1 MAGTELL
8 VVNASVE
15 PATTRESRQALGP
28 AGLSSAAADERAGKF
43 AARLPVQAAAIIS
56 ATMLAAMPATVLAA
70 LIAVLLNGAAH
81 VAHAQEAATR
91 PTQAAAPATK
101 TAPTLEKPQAGNA
114 AAKPLD
120 FAHEVVPVL
129 RKHCAE
135 CHAGGQRKGGL
146 SINTRVSFLKGGD
159 SGPAAVAG
167 KAAAS
172 EFLKRVRATDVDS
185 RMPPEGPRLTAVE
198 MAVLERWV
206 DAGLPWEDGFSFG
219 NRGYEPPLAPRRPD
233 LPPAIQGRDNPIDR
247 ILDTE
252 LAKSGSKAP
261 ERVDDAT
268 FARRVHLDLVGLLPE
283 PEALAKFLSDPSPE
297 RRRQLVASLLA
308 DDVAYAEHWLT
319 FWNDL
324 LRNDY
329 TGTGFITGGRKQ
341 ISAWLYRSL
350 VENKPYDQFARELIA
365 PSPDSEG
372 FSAGI
377 RWRGDVSA
385 GQTVEIQF
393 AQSVGQSFLGIN
405 LKCASCHDSFVDRW
419 TLADSYGLAAIYSQ
433 QPLELH
439 RCDKPLGQKAT
450 AAWLFP
456 ELGKIDAALPQPDRL
471 RQLAALMTHPGNGRF
486 TRTMVNRL
494 WHRLMGRGIVHP
506 TDAMQTPPF
515 NADLLDYLASHLAD
529 NAYDLKKTL
538 ALICESQAY
547 QSRVEPLAASVDE
560 HGYSYRGPRA
570 KRMTAEQFV
579 DTVWQLTGAAPQR
592 IDAPIV
598 RGRRPMAASP
608 ATPSAPS
615 ATPAG
620 SGKGAATDAA
630 AGAAQWIWSTD
641 GTGSPTPPSDQT
653 ITLRYRFK
661 LSATP
666 THAVAALTVDN
677 SYVLYVNGRRVAAD
691 DSWESVEVVS
701 LAGFVKSGD
710 NDVLIVAK
718 NGGAG
723 PNPAAVCFEAR
734 ITVPGQPVTLIRS
747 STEWEWTS
755 KTPNGNGR
763 FAAEPNDWG
772 KAVAASNPGIW
783 QSQVAA
789 EFAAAA
795 TMGTAS
801 RLPMAR
807 ASLMKNDF
815 LMRALGRP
823 HREQIVSVR
832 PAELTTLEAIDLNN
846 GQILANYLQQ
856 GGRNLAG
863 RPWESSDALID
874 WLFRFALS
882 RPPTTD
888 EQAAAREAV
897 GDKITAQGVEDLL
910 WCIAMLPEFQLVR

>member
-1 MAGTELL
+1 MAGSKIRLVNFVATAALL
-8 VVNASVE
+8 AVVFTS
-15 PATTRESRQALGP
+15 GP
-28 AGLSSAAADERAGKF
+28 ART
-43 AARLPVQAAAIIS
+43 ARGQ
-56 ATMLAAMPATVLAA
+56 
-70 LIAVLLNGAAH
+70 
-81 VAHAQEAATR
+81 Q
-91 PTQAAAPATK
+91 
-101 TAPTLEKPQAGNA
+101 A
-114 AAKPLD
+114 AAKPVD
-120 FAHEVVPVL
+120 FAHEIVPVL

-146 SINTRVSFLKGGD
+146 SINSRASFLKGGD

-172 EFLKRVRATDVDS
+172 EFLARVRATDAET

-198 MAVLERWV
+198 IAVLDRWV
-206 DAGLPWEDGFSFG
+206 EAGLPWEEGFTFG
-219 NRGYEPPLAPRRPD
+219 NRGYEPPLAPRRPA
-233 LPPAIQGRDNPIDR
+233 LPDAVDGRDHPIDR
-247 ILDTE
+247 ILDAD
-252 LAKSGSKAP
+252 LAKRGG
-261 ERVDDAT
+261 ERPAGVDDAT
-268 FARRVHLDLVGLLPE
+268 FARRVHLDLTGLLPA
-283 PEALAKFLSDPSPE
+283 PETLADFLANRSPD
-297 RRRQLVASLLA
+297 RRKQLIATLLA

-439 RCDKPLGQKAT
+439 RCDKPLGRKAT

-456 ELGKIDAALPQPDRL
+456 ELGKIDSALPQPDRL

-486 TRTMVNRL
+486 SRTIVNRL

-515 NADLLDYLASHLAD
+515 NADLLDYLAAHLAD

-547 QSRVEPLAASVDE
+547 QSRVERLAANADE
-560 HGYSYRGPRA
+560 QGYSYGGPRA
-570 KRMTAEQFV
+570 KRLTAEQFV
-579 DTVWQLTGAAPQR
+579 DAVWQLTGAAPQR
-592 IDAPIV
+592 IDAPVV
-598 RGRRPMAASP
+598 RGKRLASP
-608 ATPSAPS
+608 ASP
-615 ATPAG
+615 PADRTVAG
-620 SGKGAATDAA
+620 TAAGTVSGTAAGNVAGKSVAAATNAA
-630 AGAAQWIWSTD
+630 EWIWSTD
-641 GTGSPTPPSDQT
+641 GTGSPPPPSDQT
-653 ITLRYRFK
+653 ITLRHRFS
-661 LSATP
+661 LPAAP

-691 DSWESVEVVS
+691 DTWETVEVVS
-701 LAGFVKSGD
+701 LAGFVKAGD
-710 NDVLIVAK
+710 NEILLVAK

-723 PNPAAVCFEAR
+723 PNPAAACFEAR
-734 ITVPGQPVTLIRS
+734 ITAPGQPTTLVRS
-747 STEWEWTS
+747 SSAWEWSS
-755 KTPNGNGR
+755 KSPGGNGK
-763 FAAEPNDWG
+763 FAAEPTDWA
-772 KAVAASNPGIW
+772 KAVAASNPGTW
-783 QSQVAA
+783 QTRVAD

-795 TMGTAS
+795 ALGAAS
-801 RLPMAR
+801 RLPMVR

-863 RPWESSDALID
+863 RRWESPDALID

-882 RPPTTD
+882 RPPTAD
-888 EQAAAREAV
+888 ESAAAREAL
-897 GDKITAQGVEDLL
+897 GAQITPQGVEDLL
-910 WCIAMLPEFQLVR
+910 WCVAMLPEFQLVR